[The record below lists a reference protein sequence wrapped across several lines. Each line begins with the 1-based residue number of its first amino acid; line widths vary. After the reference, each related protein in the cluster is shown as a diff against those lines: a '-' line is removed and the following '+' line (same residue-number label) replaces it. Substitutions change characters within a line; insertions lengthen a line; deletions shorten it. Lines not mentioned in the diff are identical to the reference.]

1 MKLVLLSK
9 LTQASAYERTRI
21 PSDLI
26 VMSAAASGDDLLN
39 VSAGEKEEEDK
50 SWRSYTSIRA
60 SVLEQV
66 LSVGSWIKGR

>member
-39 VSAGEKEEEDK
+39 VSADEKEEK

-66 LSVGSWIKGR
+66 LSVGSWIKCC